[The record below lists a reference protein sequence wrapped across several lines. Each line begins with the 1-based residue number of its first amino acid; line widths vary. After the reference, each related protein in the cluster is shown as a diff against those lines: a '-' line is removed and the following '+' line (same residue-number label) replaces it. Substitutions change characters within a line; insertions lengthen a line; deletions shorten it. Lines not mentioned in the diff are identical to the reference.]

1 MCERAAQRR
10 KLRLVVRSRGV
21 PAGSIEFGLQAGS
34 HLLYCAQVYAL
45 QGRGRV
51 TSRIYPL
58 GLSNQWGIAAYGAF
72 GSLPASVNVTAWDV
86 GNAFND
92 TQPYTCC

>member
-1 MCERAAQRR
+1 M
-10 KLRLVVRSRGV
+10 
-21 PAGSIEFGLQAGS
+21 
-34 HLLYCAQVYAL
+34 
-45 QGRGRV
+45 

>member
-1 MCERAAQRR
+1 MCYADAQRR
-10 KLRLVVRSRGV
+10 KLQLMDVAVSVGIGMQV
-21 PAGSIEFGLQAGS
+21 GS
-34 HLLYCAQVYAL
+34 HLLCCAQVFAL

-58 GLSNQWGIAAYGAF
+58 GLSNQWGLAAYGAF
-72 GSLPASVNVTAWDV
+72 GSLPASVNVTAWDM